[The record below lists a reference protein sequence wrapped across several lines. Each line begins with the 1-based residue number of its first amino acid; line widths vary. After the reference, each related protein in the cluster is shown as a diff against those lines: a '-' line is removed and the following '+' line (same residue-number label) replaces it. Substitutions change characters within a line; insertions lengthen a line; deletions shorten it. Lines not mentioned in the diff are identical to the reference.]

1 VGSPDIIILIIMWSF
16 VRQLAASSCSTS
28 SIPTST
34 ASIRL
39 VCCLV
44 STYSL
49 KVRHIDGTTDTNM
62 QLSVTESSFE
72 PRTARVVARA
82 CWRHTLARANISCD
96 ILFNNNIDSLNKK
109 TTRSKC
115 SHAVISI
122 KLCLDNRAFEVRWFK
137 YAIRA
142 RRSIRRELSLVYSR
156 LKLSRSLSLSLMIH
170 PSRSSVFT
178 V

>member
-1 VGSPDIIILIIMWSF
+1 
-16 VRQLAASSCSTS
+16 
-28 SIPTST
+28 
-34 ASIRL
+34 
-39 VCCLV
+39 
-44 STYSL
+44 
-49 KVRHIDGTTDTNM
+49 M

-122 KLCLDNRAFEVRWFK
+122 KLCLDNRARFGGSNTLFEQGVQ
-137 YAIRA
+137 
-142 RRSIRRELSLVYSR
+142 SEGS
-156 LKLSRSLSLSLMIH
+156 SRSC
-170 PSRSSVFT
+170 T
-178 V
+178 QD

>member
-1 VGSPDIIILIIMWSF
+1 
-16 VRQLAASSCSTS
+16 
-28 SIPTST
+28 
-34 ASIRL
+34 
-39 VCCLV
+39 
-44 STYSL
+44 
-49 KVRHIDGTTDTNM
+49 M